1 MQMVQ
6 YEANM
11 PICIRTWPCLLQN
24 FAVHMH
30 MCQYGHDFVYWSQIV
45 TISVTIVTICVAIR
59 DQMAMI
65 VTFTAVF
72 VHRSHESV
80 DP

>member
-1 MQMVQ
+1 
-6 YEANM
+6 
-11 PICIRTWPCLLQN
+11 
-24 FAVHMH
+24 MH
-30 MCQYGHDFVYWSQIV
+30 MCQYGHEFVYWSQIV

-59 DQMAMI
+59 DQMATI

>member
-1 MQMVQ
+1 MGILAS
-6 YEANM
+6 YWT
-11 PICIRTWPCLLQN
+11 ICIHSWPCLLQN

-30 MCQYGHDFVYWSQIV
+30 MYQYGHDFVYWSRIV

-59 DQMAMI
+59 DQMATI